1 MMSEAEVRTMDSEQ
15 LAQYALESKIANYV
29 AETIK
34 TNEIDGDLAYALNE
48 EDISEFAGKSGV
60 QKKRLLSAIGKLPR
74 DGGGPDSVE
83 LMATAAEEL
92 EGEAR
97 ELFARYDNNDDA
109 YLDLGEF
116 TVLLSNELGIPP
128 DDVAPVFDE
137 FDDDHDGKISF
148 AEFVKHHN
156 ALVERQQ
163 RRTRGTNPTVT
174 ASQAVK
180 TGRTLAGMFPKGKR
194 IAVVFACDDYTGS
207 EHDGKDLN
215 NLKCAVKDAE
225 LFRDTVKQ
233 AGFEIFSY
241 KVNEQCTRDTMQ
253 SVLDDVVDHFKETVT
268 IAQFIFYYAGHGVKD
283 HNKKGWFALHKYN
296 SAERHTKFKMSALKV
311 RAREIGAIQQL
322 YVLDCC
328 HAGELFGRSRGVKET
343 FAMELA
349 SKPCVYGITAVTGD
363 QLAEEEGENGIFTKT
378 LCYGIG
384 ERQAAMGNKPYATS
398 NDLLEFVQI
407 RVHEK
412 TNNRMQ
418 PLGEKMLHDHYD
430 APCNGQFVMFHEET
444 IRNLAANAN
453 AEEEAV
459 VRPTTNIGT
468 RGVGTKSP
476 AKGPAQSVAAFGTVQ
491 AFVNSIEGVKI
502 KTPLGP
508 TFAELQVATVADLAS
523 LPLDKVEST
532 ILPRLKPLERK
543 RWAQGDVIGNAK
555 KHVAAKLAAIEESA
569 ASARTV
575 QEWLTLL
582 PASAEEAVKAW
593 LVEEYGVELDDGL
606 DDVVAMEQ
614 EFLGQLVNAVVGG
627 GAHGQA
633 QAQAALLGLY
643 SGNETTKTWLTEQF
657 QVAEGRLAA
666 KKAIER
672 QLNSPADWDAVE
684 KVVGKEAADQM
695 KQGEE
700 FTGTLDICKKQITDE
715 GCKILAPALIKMT
728 GLTRLDLDQNQYGD
742 EGLQFVAPALRT
754 MPNLKELFLGDNN
767 NIGDEGCR
775 TIAPALRTMPNLE
788 QLDLQNN
795 NIGDEG
801 LAVLSNVVPAI
812 PLLYYLDL
820 TGNKIGNVGC
830 QCLLELIENDSL
842 QSLTY
847 LNLHGNWNI
856 SSEELKTKFKR
867 VWREKGK
874 GSSLYF

>member
-1 MMSEAEVRTMDSEQ
+1 
-15 LAQYALESKIANYV
+15 
-29 AETIK
+29 
-34 TNEIDGDLAYALNE
+34 
-48 EDISEFAGKSGV
+48 
-60 QKKRLLSAIGKLPR
+60 
-74 DGGGPDSVE
+74 
-83 LMATAAEEL
+83 
-92 EGEAR
+92 
-97 ELFARYDNNDDA
+97 
-109 YLDLGEF
+109 
-116 TVLLSNELGIPP
+116 
-128 DDVAPVFDE
+128 
-137 FDDDHDGKISF
+137 
-148 AEFVKHHN
+148 
-156 ALVERQQ
+156 
-163 RRTRGTNPTVT
+163 
-174 ASQAVK
+174 
-180 TGRTLAGMFPKGKR
+180 
-194 IAVVFACDDYTGS
+194 
-207 EHDGKDLN
+207 
-215 NLKCAVKDAE
+215 
-225 LFRDTVKQ
+225 
-233 AGFEIFSY
+233 
-241 KVNEQCTRDTMQ
+241 
-253 SVLDDVVDHFKETVT
+253 
-268 IAQFIFYYAGHGVKD
+268 
-283 HNKKGWFALHKYN
+283 
-296 SAERHTKFKMSALKV
+296 
-311 RAREIGAIQQL
+311 
-322 YVLDCC
+322 
-328 HAGELFGRSRGVKET
+328 
-343 FAMELA
+343 
-349 SKPCVYGITAVTGD
+349 VYGITAVTGD
-363 QLAEEEGENGIFTKT
+363 QLAEEEGENGVFTKT

-418 PLGEKMLHDHYD
+418 PLGEKMLHDHFD

-444 IRNLAANAN
+444 IRNLAANA
-453 AEEEAV
+453 ETEAV

-476 AKGPAQSVAAFGTVQ
+476 AKGPAPRAKNQAQSVAEFGTVQ

-657 QVAEGRLAA
+657 QEAEGRLAA

-684 KVVGKEAADQM
+684 KVVGKDKADQM
-695 KQGEE
+695 KQGEG
-700 FTGTLDICKKQITDE
+700 FTG
-715 GCKILAPALIKMT
+715 
-728 GLTRLDLDQNQYGD
+728 RLDLRNKSIT
-742 EGLQFVAPALRT
+742 A
-754 MPNLKELFLGDNN
+754 
-767 NIGDEGCR
+767 EGCR
-775 TIAPALRTMPNLE
+775 TIAPALRTMPNLKT
-788 QLDLQNN
+788 LYLYHN

-801 LAVLSNVVPAI
+801 LAIVSSVVPGMPMLHA
-812 PLLYYLDL
+812 LVLH
-820 TGNKIGNVGC
+820 GNKIGNVGC
-830 QCLLELIENDSL
+830 RCLLELVENDSL
-842 QSLTY
+842 QSLTW
-847 LNLHGNWNI
+847 LNLRENPNI
-856 SSEELKTKFKR
+856 SSSELKNKFFR

-874 GSSLYF
+874 ETNRLKF